1 MNIEIFQ
8 IIQDVIE
15 IIQGIELSLDQIDF
29 YNAVI
34 WLVIG
39 LLFIELFRVVFKRN
53 NKKSD

>member
-34 WLVIG
+34 WLVNG